1 MQGFTVNEED
11 KKAFLDDFKN
21 ADVNQKLDMW
31 YYALEQDAIW
41 EEIIAEVADIAQMD
55 QMKKAGIKKVA
66 SKEEQRYMNEDDK
79 KEFVE
84 AFKKADGATRLDM
97 WDYAIGQQVLW
108 ENIIGD
114 LQKIAHDQGVDK
126 KLEKMMEEDLKES

>member
-1 MQGFTVNEED
+1 MNEED

-66 SKEEQRYMNEDDK
+66 SKEE
-79 KEFVE
+79 
-84 AFKKADGATRLDM
+84 
-97 WDYAIGQQVLW
+97 
-108 ENIIGD
+108 
-114 LQKIAHDQGVDK
+114 
-126 KLEKMMEEDLKES
+126 